1 MDEAL
6 QNLEAR
12 KNFLLMIQIS
22 EAIKIKAD
30 KFNIF
35 MKERKS
41 IESNWGKSISIYT
54 KGNFPQ
60 NNRALRNQ

>member
-41 IESNWGKSISIYT
+41 IESN
-54 KGNFPQ
+54 
-60 NNRALRNQ
+60 

>member
-1 MDEAL
+1 MDESL
-6 QNLEAR
+6 ENLEAR
-12 KNFLLMIQIS
+12 KNFLIMTQIL

-41 IESNWGKSISIYT
+41 IESN
-54 KGNFPQ
+54 
-60 NNRALRNQ
+60 